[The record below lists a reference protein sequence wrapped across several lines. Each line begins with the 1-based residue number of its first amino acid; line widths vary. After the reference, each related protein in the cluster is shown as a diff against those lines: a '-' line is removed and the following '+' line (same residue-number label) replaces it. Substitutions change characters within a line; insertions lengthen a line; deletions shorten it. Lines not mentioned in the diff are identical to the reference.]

1 MVSVDRATAKQGQS
15 GEPTCD
21 LLVIGGGVM
30 GLWSALKAA
39 DAGLLV
45 VLADAAELGRGASNG
60 HLGALMAHKPDG
72 WNAKKQFQFNALLTL
87 EDEVRRLE
95 GRTGRQSGYRRSGRL
110 IPMAKPRHRETAL
123 RYEAD
128 ARQNW
133 KAGERQFEWR
143 VTDKPPAAG
152 WPDGGGFEC
161 GFVLDTF
168 AAHAAPR
175 ALTGILISALKLL
188 PNIDIR
194 ENTSVVELDATRRR
208 VQLNDGSSVAFEH
221 CIVAAGHQSFPLLET
236 LSPLGPRPL
245 GKPVKGQSALL
256 KADMDPDL
264 PIIFLD
270 GLYVIAHEGGQ
281 VAIGST
287 SESEF
292 DNPFSTDEQLERLI
306 DRARVLVPALHNAP
320 VLERWAGLRPKA
332 TGRDPMVGP
341 HPEFP
346 HIHALTGGFKIS
358 FGIAH
363 LLADCVLS
371 PILGRAGPILPESFC
386 LETHLR

>member
-1 MVSVDRATAKQGQS
+1 M
-15 GEPTCD
+15 
-21 LLVIGGGVM
+21 LVIGGGVM
-30 GLWSALKAA
+30 GLWAALKAA
-39 DAGLLV
+39 DAGLSV
-45 VLADAAELGRGASNG
+45 VLVDAAELGRAASNG

-72 WNAKKQFQFNALLTL
+72 WNAKKQFQFDALLRL
-87 EDEVRRLE
+87 EDEVRVLE
-95 GRTGRQSGYRRSGRL
+95 DRTGHKAGYRRSGRL
-110 IPMAKPRHRETAL
+110 IPMAKLRHRETAL
-123 RYEAD
+123 RLEAE
-128 ARQNW
+128 ARRNW
-133 KAGERQFEWR
+133 KAGERQYEWR
-143 VTDKPPAAG
+143 VTDRPPIAG
-152 WPDGGGFEC
+152 WPAADGFEC

-175 ALTGILISALKLL
+175 ALTGILISALNAL
-188 PNIDIR
+188 PDIEIC
-194 ENTSVVELDATRRR
+194 ENTPVAELDGERRCAR
-208 VQLNDGSSVAFEH
+208 FIDGSSIAFEN
-221 CIVAAGHQSFPLLET
+221 CIVAAGYQSFALLER
-236 LSPLGPRPL
+236 LSPLGQRPL

-256 KADMDPDL
+256 KADMDPGL

-270 GLYVIAHEGGQ
+270 GLYVIAHEGGR

-292 DNPFSTDEQLERLI
+292 ADPLSTDEQLEALI
-306 DRARVLVPALHNAP
+306 ARARVLVPALRDAP

-363 LLADCVLS
+363 QLADCALS
-371 PILGRAGPILPESFC
+371 PILGRSGAILPETFRF
-386 LETHLR
+386 ETHLR